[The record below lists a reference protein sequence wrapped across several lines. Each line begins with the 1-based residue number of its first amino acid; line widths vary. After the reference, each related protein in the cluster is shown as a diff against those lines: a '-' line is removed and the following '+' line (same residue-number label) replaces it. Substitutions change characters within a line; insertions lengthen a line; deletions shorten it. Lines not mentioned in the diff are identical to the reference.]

1 MTQVDLK
8 KEDKNNII
16 IMHILKLE
24 NEKFNVI
31 KENMLENL
39 GIEKL
44 QLYYP
49 ILSLY
54 FNYYNNDSFQRF
66 TLKSPK
72 FIQSINSKLENKYE
86 DSYIKNMFNCS
97 VFDTR
102 TGNVSNDKD
111 IFIKILPVLDMMSYM
126 KNDYKTCDPNLP
138 NIYNYLTNKK
148 INSYHNNAYIDNFFT
163 YLGSKLVDLHMC
175 PTFPEYFGSF
185 TGIANSF
192 DFDITEEY
200 NELKR
205 INWFQN
211 GLDKRFFLKQVE
223 NKKVSEYLSEM
234 NNLEFTDPDSE
245 SNNDTDKNVH
255 IRNEIDIDNLE
266 ELLGEDIED
275 SISNHDSFSESET
288 GSNVN
293 SESDNISIKSF
304 NSDIS
309 FDDSL
314 RYLYYIT
321 VNKFPVQLVC
331 LEKLE
336 ATLDNLI
343 ENGYDICERE
353 WKSILFQICFG
364 LSVAQKNY
372 EFVHNDLHSSNIM
385 FKETADENIYF
396 RYKNKYFRLPTYGKV
411 TKIIDFG
418 RATFKV
424 KNQIFFSD
432 VFKKNGDAEGQYTF
446 PYNNTLKDCKI
457 KPNRSFD
464 LSRLA
469 TTIIEHFSEESSI
482 YKLLKLWCTDKNG
495 KDLMEFNDDFNLYKL
510 IAKNVISA
518 VPVKQL
524 EKKIFQEFLIKK
536 EDIPKNSRVY
546 YY

>member
-1 MTQVDLK
+1 
-8 KEDKNNII
+8 
-16 IMHILKLE
+16 MHILKLE
-24 NEKFNVI
+24 NEKFNII
-31 KENMLENL
+31 KENMLEHM
-39 GIEKL
+39 GITDL

-54 FNYYNNDSFQRF
+54 FNYYNNDSFQMF
-66 TLKSPK
+66 TLRSPR

-97 VFDTR
+97 IFNTR
-102 TGNVSNDKD
+102 TGKVIDDKN
-111 IFIKILPVLDMMSYM
+111 IFVKVLPVLDMMSFM
-126 KNDYKTCDPNLP
+126 KNDYKTSSPELP

-148 INSYHNNAYIDNFFT
+148 INSYHNSAYIDNFFT

-185 TGIANSF
+185 TGIADSF

-200 NELKR
+200 SELKR

-211 GLDKRFFLKQVE
+211 GLDKRFFIKQVE
-223 NKKVSEYLSEM
+223 NKKISEYLSEM
-234 NNLEFTDPDSE
+234 NNLEFTEANTE
-245 SNNDTDKNVH
+245 SNDDTEDSVINNIH
-255 IRNEIDIDNLE
+255 IDNLE
-266 ELLGEDIED
+266 ELLGEELED
-275 SISNHDSFSESET
+275 TMSNTDSLYKSDSDSS
-288 GSNVN
+288 GN

-314 RYLYYIT
+314 KYLYYIT

-343 ENGYDICERE
+343 ENGYDICEKE

-385 FKETADENIYF
+385 FKETTDEFIYF
-396 RYKNKYFRLPTYGKV
+396 RYKNKYFRLPTFGKI

-424 KNQIFFSD
+424 RNQIFFSD
-432 VFKKNGDAEGQYTF
+432 VFKKNGDAEGQYSF

-469 TTIIEHFSEESSI
+469 TTIIEHFSEDSSI

-536 EDIPKNSRVY
+536 EDIPKNTRVFY
-546 YY
+546 Y

>member
-1 MTQVDLK
+1 
-8 KEDKNNII
+8 
-16 IMHILKLE
+16 MHILKIE
-24 NEKFNVI
+24 NDKFNVI
-31 KENMLENL
+31 KENMLESL

-66 TLKSPK
+66 TLRSPR
-72 FIQSINSKLENKYE
+72 FIQSINSKLQNKYE
-86 DSYIKNMFNCS
+86 DSYIKNMFNCNI
-97 VFDTR
+97 FDTR
-102 TGNVSNDKD
+102 TGNSIGNKD
-111 IFIKILPVLDMMSYM
+111 IFIKILPVLDMMSFM
-126 KNDYKTCDPNLP
+126 KNDYKTSDPDLP
-138 NIYNYLTNKK
+138 NIYNYVTNKK
-148 INSYHNNAYIDNFFT
+148 INSYHNSAYIDNFFT
-163 YLGSKLVDLHMC
+163 YLGAKLVDLNLC

-205 INWFQN
+205 INWFVN
-211 GLDKRFFLKQVE
+211 GLDKNFSLKKVE
-223 NKKVSEYLSEM
+223 NKKISDYLAEI
-234 NNLEFTDPDSE
+234 NNLEFTQGDPD
-245 SNNDTDKNVH
+245 NNTDNINNNVDND
-255 IRNEIDIDNLE
+255 IQIDNIE
-266 ELLGEDIED
+266 ELLGEDID
-275 SISNHDSFSESET
+275 VDIDIDAISDTNSSS
-288 GSNVN
+288 N
-293 SESDNISIKSF
+293 SESDNISINSF

-343 ENGYDICERE
+343 ENGYDMCEQE

-385 FKETADENIYF
+385 FKETENEFIYF
-396 RYKNKYFRLPTYGKV
+396 RYKNKYFKIPTYGKI

-536 EDIPKNSRVY
+536 EDIPKNTRVY

>member
-1 MTQVDLK
+1 
-8 KEDKNNII
+8 
-16 IMHILKLE
+16 MHILKLE
-24 NEKFNVI
+24 SEKFNVI
-31 KENMLENL
+31 RENMLENL
-39 GIEKL
+39 GMTEL

-66 TLKSPK
+66 TLRSPR
-72 FIQSINSKLENKYE
+72 FIQCINSKLENKYE
-86 DSYIKNMFNCS
+86 DSYIKNMFNCN

-102 TGNVSNDKD
+102 TGNVIGDRD
-111 IFIKILPVLDMMSYM
+111 IFIKVLPVLDMMSFM
-126 KNDYKTCDPNLP
+126 KNDYKTSNPDLP

-148 INSYHNNAYIDNFFT
+148 INSYHNSAYIDNFFT
-163 YLGSKLVDLHMC
+163 YLGSKLVDLNLC

-185 TGIANSF
+185 TGIADSF

-200 NELKR
+200 SELKR
-205 INWFQN
+205 INWFTN
-211 GLDKRFFLKQVE
+211 GLDKNFTLKKVE
-223 NKKVSEYLSEM
+223 NKKISEYLSEI
-234 NNLEFTDPDSE
+234 NNIEFTEAESSDIIEDIDS
-245 SNNDTDKNVH
+245 N
-255 IRNEIDIDNLE
+255 IQIDNLE
-266 ELLGEDIED
+266 ELLNEDIED
-275 SISNHDSFSESET
+275 TLSDVELGSGSSNS
-288 GSNVN
+288 

-314 RYLYYIT
+314 KYLYYIT

-343 ENGYDICERE
+343 ENGYDICEKE

-385 FKETADENIYF
+385 FKNTEEEFLYF
-396 RYKNKYFRLPTYGKV
+396 RYKNKYFKIPTYGKI

-524 EKKIFQEFLIKK
+524 EKKIFQEFIIKK
-536 EDIPKNSRVY
+536 EEIPKTSKVY